1 MWRKRAGQTISI
13 DDTTMK
19 AYHSSSFLV
28 SLGTLLG
35 LGLALCISGC
45 GRSDDGSS
53 GGASGD
59 HAPVVKNLSWCAEN
73 GDLNGVKSFLNTGN
87 INGAD
92 GQKPPLHLA
101 AGSGHRDV
109 VEFLVSQGAN
119 INETDSSLGWSPVH
133 YAASSGHAEMVAL
146 LIQLGAKFDISDGRG
161 DYPIHIAAS
170 QGHLDVVKTLLAAG
184 APPDQESGSP
194 SGDNQRTSIA
204 SEVRGFNAS
213 DNYQPIHA
221 AAAGNQSEVVKF
233 FIGLGISP
241 EAKDGNGHNVLHYAT
256 KKWGWGEDRAET
268 IRLVDPGGSFESASK
283 ESISTEGYYVT
294 DESTPKFIRFMPEEL
309 VTYKGSDEVFPTR
322 RAVVSFGPK
331 GGTRPGDVSK
341 WLSPANE
348 EAKKQGGF
356 ITGRYKLMGS
366 NVPFEITEGKDPL
379 SIISFARVDNQLQI
393 SIESRQEAYFPD
405 SGSSEPRGINCRFV
419 SWK

>member
-1 MWRKRAGQTISI
+1 MKTLRNPITLMHLGAIIGLSI
-13 DDTTMK
+13 PLC
-19 AYHSSSFLV
+19 LV
-28 SLGTLLG
+28 S
-35 LGLALCISGC
+35 C
-45 GRSDDGSS
+45 GGSDEKNGDQGSS
-53 GGASGD
+53 ENTPA
-59 HAPVVKNLSWCAEN
+59 VKDLSWCAEN

-101 AGSGHRDV
+101 AGGGHRDV

-146 LIQLGAKFDISDGRG
+146 LIQMGAKFDISDGRG
-161 DYPIHIAAS
+161 DCPIHIAAS

-184 APPDQESGSP
+184 APPDQESRSP

-221 AAAGNQSEVVKF
+221 AAAGNQSKVVKF

-294 DESTPKFIRFMPEEL
+294 DESTPKYIRFMPEEL

-322 RAVVSFGPK
+322 RAVVSLGPK

-356 ITGRYKLMGS
+356 ITGRYKLMGT
-366 NVPFEITEGKDPL
+366 NVPFEITEGRDPL
-379 SIISFARVDNQLQI
+379 SIISFSRVDNQLQI

-405 SGSSEPRGINCRFV
+405 PGSSGPRGTNCRFV